1 MLHLG
6 QILYLGQLLLLAV
19 DMERIAVSEE
29 LVDQVVG
36 EVSTPVM
43 VGQERQI
50 KVLLAEMARQ
60 MTLLILLA
68 AVVAVLV
75 Q

>member
-1 MLHLG
+1 MLHLA

-19 DMERIAVSEE
+19 DMERIAVLEE

-36 EVSTPVM
+36 EVLTPVT
-43 VGQERQI
+43 VGQERPI
-50 KVLLAEMARQ
+50 KVLLAAMARQ
-60 MTLLILLA
+60 IPLLTLLA